1 MATTRGFLVALLL
14 LSTSCAGSPMP
25 ESGTPKP
32 VVDRYVINN
41 DELQDPVLRGMDAL
55 RAIQY
60 LRPTFFRNS
69 GPQSF
74 VNMSAG
80 LTQFSM
86 DYGPV
91 QPLSHLSELPSLSL
105 QMVYEIRYLDVNEAT
120 NRFGINA
127 NGGPVIVVV
136 SNKQ

>member
-1 MATTRGFLVALLL
+1 MPATRGLFIALLL
-14 LSTSCAGSPMP
+14 AVSCGGSAASTSTAPR
-25 ESGTPKP
+25 P
-32 VVDRYVINN
+32 VRDKYVISNE
-41 DELQDPVLRGMDAL
+41 ELQDPVLKGMDAIRL
-55 RAIQY
+55 ISY
-60 LRPTFFRNS
+60 LRPTFFRGT

-74 VNMSAG
+74 SNASAG
-80 LTQFSM
+80 SVQFSM

-91 QPLSHLSELPSLSL
+91 QPVSQLAAIPPLSL
-105 QMVYEIRYLDVNEAT
+105 LMAYEIRYLEPNEAT

>member
-1 MATTRGFLVALLL
+1 MPATRGLFIALLL
-14 LSTSCAGSPMP
+14 AVSCGRSAESTSSAPR
-25 ESGTPKP
+25 P
-32 VVDRYVINN
+32 VREKYVISNE
-41 DELQDPVLRGMDAL
+41 ELQDPVLRGMDAM

-60 LRPTFFRNS
+60 LRPSFFRGT

-74 VNMSAG
+74 SNATAG
-80 LTQFSM
+80 SVQFSM

-91 QPLSHLSELPSLSL
+91 QPISQLAALPPLSL
-105 QMVYEIRYLDVNEAT
+105 LMVYEIRYLDLHDAT